1 MLSLELQK
9 EIYDILKKERLIE
22 RTVANR
28 TFMDIVSSIWN
39 VYEMPATGED
49 RRYKDYG
56 KELNKHFVLNDDWD
70 IDFVFISHLKLFAN
84 EDVFRAFFLRIL
96 ENSDFN
102 LEQDDAK
109 IQLFRNA
116 LEKEGLY
123 LHAREENGRNV
134 FELDSNKD
142 ENQNVD
148 KNVIPF
154 FVVENKSASKSSSH
168 RSHDKPTELPCF
180 VLVFN
185 DGWNDYSCYSWFSL
199 FYYPVDSENG
209 EFIGDVKIIKF
220 KKDNTF
226 DNIDKK
232 FYCLSKDYCSLGR
245 DVSYY
250 AEFRRILGDK
260 AWNILKAL
268 RDATCFPENAD
279 QFNSDPNFRNSLCRE
294 NRSERALREGFFYT
308 AGRDMTNSYGFTY
321 KFHPKYGKEYTS
333 INFDFKYKCESYQRV
348 IGLIGE
354 NGVGKTTLLQ
364 HLPEDL
370 SNKREDVFEGELP
383 LFSKII
389 VVSYSP
395 FDRFVEPVLREGFN
409 YVYCGLM
416 KNKNE
421 LFSKEEQIDHLKE
434 QINTIHSRG
443 LLRKWSDLLAI
454 IINADFLENFITED
468 EYDDSIDINTSKLTG
483 II

>member
-260 AWNILKAL
+260 AWI
-268 RDATCFPENAD
+268 
-279 QFNSDPNFRNSLCRE
+279 
-294 NRSERALREGFFYT
+294 Y
-308 AGRDMTNSYGFTY
+308 
-321 KFHPKYGKEYTS
+321 
-333 INFDFKYKCESYQRV
+333 
-348 IGLIGE
+348 
-354 NGVGKTTLLQ
+354 
-364 HLPEDL
+364 
-370 SNKREDVFEGELP
+370 
-383 LFSKII
+383 
-389 VVSYSP
+389 
-395 FDRFVEPVLREGFN
+395 
-409 YVYCGLM
+409 
-416 KNKNE
+416 
-421 LFSKEEQIDHLKE
+421 
-434 QINTIHSRG
+434 
-443 LLRKWSDLLAI
+443 
-454 IINADFLENFITED
+454 
-468 EYDDSIDINTSKLTG
+468 
-483 II
+483 